1 MGGKS
6 GGRGIRGEGM
16 GVDLIKTQNM
26 HGKNYQTIKYFL
38 KFKNKRNITTSAIAG
53 LRREEKK
60 VTGSLTVFIPK
71 DALHM
76 GVIFNTSKL
85 S

>member
-1 MGGKS
+1 MGGDW
-6 GGRGIRGEGM
+6 GRRN

-26 HGKNYQTIKYFL
+26 HGRNYQTIKYFL
-38 KFKNKRNITTSAIAG
+38 KFKNKRNIITSVTVG
-53 LRREEKK
+53 LLRGEKK

-71 DALHM
+71 VGLPRGSA
-76 GVIFNTSKL
+76 VIFNTSKL